1 MYAAGNCTP
10 RVVVD
15 FYDKPSVHI
24 RNNENQTPICYRS
37 HGSRVGGVF
46 VIGKAKIESENRQ
59 VSTFD
64 LKVIWV
70 QYMEIYSCLR
80 GG

>member
-1 MYAAGNCTP
+1 MYAAGNCTT

-15 FYDKPSVHI
+15 FYDKPSTTSL
-24 RNNENQTPICYRS
+24 QTPICYRS